1 VKVKRPHLAI
11 VASECVS
18 QPIHVSVDLDG
29 DMLGANGGSG
39 TANDLK
45 VGLGQSDVVY
55 TSYTHFTRVEGL
67 FVDRSRECTGAS
79 RFCSV
84 EAKEIEIAFAYFE
97 SQVARADTVIERAPQ
112 APLRGVEMH
121 LQRTFIRRQGFVFRE
136 A

>member
-1 VKVKRPHLAI
+1 M
-11 VASECVS
+11 S

-97 SQVARADTVIERAPQ
+97 SQVARADTVIERAHKRLCVVSKCTCSEPSFD
-112 APLRGVEMH
+112 ARDSFSGK
-121 LQRTFIRRQGFVFRE
+121 RE
-136 A
+136 